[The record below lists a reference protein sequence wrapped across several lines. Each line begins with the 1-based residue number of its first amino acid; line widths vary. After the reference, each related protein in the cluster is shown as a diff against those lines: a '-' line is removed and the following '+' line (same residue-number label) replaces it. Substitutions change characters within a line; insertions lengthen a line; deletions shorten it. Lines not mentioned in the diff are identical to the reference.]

1 MAAGRSGRSRLV
13 RVRVQCFPPENRDL
27 VTVRE
32 MTEVAPFG
40 PGGHS
45 LLRNSRARHGVL
57 HRLMSPTPRPRP
69 ILMLSDGCNPV
80 KVLFL

>member
-1 MAAGRSGRSRLV
+1 MRAKSWRRARVAAGRSGRSRLV

-40 PGGHS
+40 PTGHS
-45 LLRNSRARHGVL
+45 LLRNSRARRRGI
-57 HRLMSPTPRPRP
+57 TPADVTDPETQTH
-69 ILMLSDGCNPV
+69 SDAV
-80 KVLFL
+80 